1 MLGQEVV
8 AGSRQSVEAE
18 MRPKPWD
25 HSGGT
30 TETKAR
36 SSDWE
41 DANFH
46 LSILLKKKKSPDAT
60 VFAVGVLKHQFKYH
74 IYWYPFSKPDVPL
87 LA

>member
-18 MRPKPWD
+18 MRLKPWD

-46 LSILLKKKKSPDAT
+46 LSILLKKKKKIS
-60 VFAVGVLKHQFKYH
+60 
-74 IYWYPFSKPDVPL
+74 
-87 LA
+87 